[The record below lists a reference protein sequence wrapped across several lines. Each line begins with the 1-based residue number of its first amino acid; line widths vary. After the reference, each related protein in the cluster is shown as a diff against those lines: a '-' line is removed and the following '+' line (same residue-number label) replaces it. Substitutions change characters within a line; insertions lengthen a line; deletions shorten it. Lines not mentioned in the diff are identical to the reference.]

1 VLSILTVTSPF
12 FLLVL
17 AGYLAARSM
26 ILPITAI
33 SGLNAFVLYFALPC
47 MLFRFGSNT
56 PIAQL
61 LDLTLAG
68 LYLLVALII
77 IGLGVLISKK
87 SHLDW
92 NNTAFGAL
100 VGTFPNTGF
109 MGVPLLV
116 ALLGEAAAGPVI
128 VTIFVD
134 LVIVSSLCIALSRIT
149 PDAQQSFATA
159 IGRTLKGVVSNPMPW
174 AICLGAVASALQ
186 VQPPEI
192 LHTTIAL
199 LANAASPVAL
209 FTIGALLA
217 RSAVLAKT
225 GYSSPVLH
233 GAVNSIVVIK
243 LVLHPV
249 LLYSAMALANHLGAG
264 IDPFTMLVVTL
275 VGALPSASN
284 VTLLAERFAADS
296 ARIAKIILIST
307 SLAFFSFPAV
317 VALLK

>member
-1 VLSILTVTSPF
+1 
-12 FLLVL
+12 
-17 AGYLAARSM
+17 M

-33 SGLNAFVLYFALPC
+33 AGLNAFVLYFALPA

-61 LDLTLAG
+61 LDIQMASI
-68 LYLLVALII
+68 YLICALII
-77 IGLGVLISKK
+77 IGMGVLISKR
-87 SHLDW
+87 SGLDW

-116 ALLGEAAAGPVI
+116 ALLGDAAAGPVI

-134 LVIVSSLCIALSRIT
+134 LVIVSSICIALSRIS
-149 PDAQQSFATA
+149 PEAEHSFRDAM
-159 IGRTLKGVVSNPMPW
+159 IRTLKGVASNPMPW
-174 AICLGAVASALQ
+174 AICLGAAASALQ
-186 VQPPEI
+186 VQPPI
-192 LHTTIAL
+192 IAQSTIGL

-209 FTIGALLA
+209 FTIGAVLA

-225 GYSSPVLH
+225 GYATPTLR
-233 GAVNSIVVIK
+233 GAVNAIVVLK
-243 LVLHPV
+243 LLVHPA
-249 LLYSAMALANHLGAG
+249 LLFGAMTAANAAGAA
-264 IDPFTMLVVTL
+264 IDPFTILVVTL
-275 VGALPSASN
+275 VGSLPSASN

-307 SLAFFSFPAV
+307 SLAFFTFPAV